1 LVKKFGFFRITKDMI
16 KVTRSC
22 NILVWMHDKFSSTHR
37 QYPLNSSNIYEDY
50 KIMIKDL
57 LTIFEAAGCKKQL

>member
-1 LVKKFGFFRITKDMI
+1 MI

-50 KIMIKDL
+50 KIMINDL